1 MFPSKEK
8 NLITCVYLFK
18 LMPLNIYIFFFY
30 NLDIPLSVFFLFQ
43 SLQKNGQI
51 SSMTS
56 LNGHS
61 EDNTL
66 AEGTYVCVC
75 VCVSYPSVVFIYS
88 VWLWVFLWSVG

>member
-1 MFPSKEK
+1 MCEM
-8 NLITCVYLFK
+8 YLF
-18 LMPLNIYIFFFY
+18 
-30 NLDIPLSVFFLFQ
+30 VFLCSSFQ

-66 AEGTYVCVC
+66 AEGVYACVC
-75 VCVSYPSVVFIYS
+75 FCIA
-88 VWLWVFLWSVG
+88 WSVYLLCV